1 MTYNDPF
8 NSNDSQGNNPQNQQ
22 NPAPNL
28 NYQQAQNAANAQGYY
43 AAGQNPVMEA
53 QPVRVSERA
62 VHNSVTAAYGEMAIG
77 VGVTALVS
85 WISYQTNAIV
95 TFLGTVGQVGWIVLL
110 VAQVALALVLA
121 ARVFKMNP
129 ATARVLFY
137 VYAASMGFTLSTIF
151 YVYTLG
157 SIVLALGLTA
167 GFFLCLT
174 MIGLTTKANLLK
186 AGPILMTALVV
197 LIVAEVIMMFMQVS
211 GANMILAG
219 ISLIIFAGLT
229 AYDAQRTRAMYQQL
243 GTSDVMVRRI
253 SILAALNLYLDF
265 INMFMSVLQLF
276 GSRN

>member
-8 NSNDSQGNNPQNQQ
+8 NHNDSQGNNPQNYQ

-43 AAGQNPVMEA
+43 AGQTPVMEA

-95 TFLGTVGQVGWIVLL
+95 NFLGTVGQVGWIILL
-110 VAQVALALVLA
+110 IAQVALALVLA

-151 YVYTLG
+151 YVYTFG

-265 INMFMSVLQLF
+265 VNMFMSVLQLF